1 MPIESLMI
9 GLIVLLICGAAFFY
23 LYMRISFYERKG
35 SMMESVIVDLKVAI
49 DSLMMSGQG
58 GGAAVPI
65 APAPTASVPVPLD
78 SSEAETI
85 PDESFYSSVLEQAH
99 EESTP
104 EVGIT
109 LDKAL
114 ESFDAVEAQT
124 VEEPDLE
131 MMTKNDLL
139 VEAEKRGVKAKK
151 SMSRMELLSLLRRSA
166 SVQNNTMTAGTE
178 NGSGSAAALDGSVVD
193 LGQDGSSLD

>member
-58 GGAAVPI
+58 GGAPI
-65 APAPTASVPVPLD
+65 PISPAPAAFVPVE
-78 SSEAETI
+78 SEPI
-85 PDESFYSSVLEQAH
+85 PDETFYSSILEQAH
-99 EESTP
+99 EGSPDTG
-104 EVGIT
+104 VT

-114 ESFDAVEAQT
+114 ESFDSIEVQAI
-124 VEEPDLE
+124 EPDIDN
-131 MMTKNDLL
+131 MTKNELL
-139 VEAEKRGVKAKK
+139 AEAEKKGVRAKK
-151 SMSRMELLSLLRRSA
+151 SMSRTEILGLLRRPAPS
-166 SVQNNTMTAGTE
+166 SNNPVTTGAE

-193 LGQDGSSLD
+193 LGQDSSSMD

>member
-58 GGAAVPI
+58 GNAPVPI
-65 APAPTASVPVPLD
+65 APAAAPVPLD

-99 EESTP
+99 EETPP

-151 SMSRMELLSLLRRSA
+151 SMSRMELLGLLRRSA
-166 SVQNNTMTAGTE
+166 PLQNNTMTAGTE